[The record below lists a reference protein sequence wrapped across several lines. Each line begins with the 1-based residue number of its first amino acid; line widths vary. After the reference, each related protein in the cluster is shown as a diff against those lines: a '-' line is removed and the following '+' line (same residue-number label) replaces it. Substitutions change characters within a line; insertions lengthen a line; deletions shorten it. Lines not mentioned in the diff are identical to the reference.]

1 MLHTILNRQLKKLGL
16 TETAP
21 PSAETWHLFLER
33 VDRTYLDFDKDRDL
47 IEHSLSLSLREMQ
60 EVYDQLRK
68 NEMRYALAAQGAND
82 GLWDWDLVTGEAFY
96 SERWMELMHA
106 SHKPANIAYSKDCW
120 LGKIHEDDRSR
131 VIADL
136 DAHFCGETDHFE
148 NRHRVIL
155 EDGEEI
161 WISARGLAF
170 FDSKG
175 RAVRF
180 AGSMRDI
187 TQKKQFEAELHE
199 AKEFLAGVI
208 DNLPCSIIIKDYDG
222 KIVLANNLIFEIY
235 GKSAEELIG
244 KTALDL
250 LKSEELAEK
259 VRKDDLEI
267 LNGEQNIT
275 TRELKHRDKNGNWRF
290 FEITRRAF
298 YTDKNEKPHLLSIG
312 IDVTERKLMESQL
325 SQAQKLESIGQL
337 AAGIAHEINTPTQY
351 VGDNTRFVKDSFNDI
366 FGAFDEYKTLIE
378 SVKNNAVSPEF
389 LRQTEEKLKKY
400 DIEFLRE
407 ELPQAV
413 QQSLDGVERISK
425 IVRSMRDFA
434 HPGAKEMQ
442 NADLNRAIESTITVA
457 RNEWKYVADLETDLD
472 NSLPLVPCLI
482 GELNQVFL
490 NMIINATHAIADATA
505 NGTKGRGKI
514 TVSTSFADKNCAEV
528 RISDSGTGIPADV
541 RTKIFDPF
549 FTTKEVG
556 KGTGQG
562 LAISHTVVVEK
573 HHGSISF
580 ETEMG
585 KGTTFIIK
593 LPLGENQPMPSNSD
607 LGKEL

>member
-1 MLHTILNRQLKKLGL
+1 MLHSILNRQLKKLEL

-21 PSAETWHLFLER
+21 PSAEQWHLFLER
-33 VDRTYLDFDKDRDL
+33 VERAYFELEKERDL
-47 IEHSLSLSLREMQ
+47 IERSLTISTSEMQ

-68 NEMRYALAAQGAND
+68 NELRYALAAQGAND

-106 SHKPANIAYSKDCW
+106 ADKAANVADTKDSW
-120 LGKIHEDDRSR
+120 LNKIHEDDRSK
-131 VIADL
+131 VIAEL

-155 EDGEEI
+155 DDGVEI

-170 FDSKG
+170 FNSED

-187 TQKKQFEAELHE
+187 TLQKQFESELHE

-222 KIVLANNLIFEIY
+222 KIVLANSLIFEIY

-244 KTALDL
+244 KTALEL
-250 LKSEELAEK
+250 LKSEDLAEK

-267 LNGEQNIT
+267 LNGEQKIT
-275 TRELKHRDKNGNWRF
+275 TRELKHRDKNGNLRSY
-290 FEITRRAF
+290 EITRRAF
-298 YTDKNEKPHLLSIG
+298 YTDKSEKPHLLSIG
-312 IDVTERKLMESQL
+312 IDVTERKIMEAQL
-325 SQAQKLESIGQL
+325 GQAQKLESIGQL

-351 VGDNTRFVKDSFNDI
+351 VGDNTRFVKDSFDDI
-366 FGAFDEYKTLIE
+366 FGAFDEYKTLLE
-378 SVKNNAVSPEF
+378 AVKSNAVSPEF
-389 LRQTEEKLKKY
+389 LSRTEENIKRF
-400 DIEFLRE
+400 DIEYLRE
-407 ELPQAV
+407 ELPQAAG
-413 QQSLDGVERISK
+413 QALDGVERISK
-425 IVRSMRDFA
+425 IVQSMRDFA
-434 HPGAKEMQ
+434 HPGATEMQ
-442 NADLNRAIESTITVA
+442 SADLNRAIESTITVA
-457 RNEWKYVADLETDLD
+457 RNEWKYYADMETHFD
-472 NSLPLVPCLI
+472 SQLPLVPCLI
-482 GELNQVFL
+482 GEVNQVFL
-490 NMIINATHAIADATA
+490 NMIINATHAIQTA
-505 NGTKGRGKI
+505 NKNFPERKGKI
-514 TVSTSFADKNCAEV
+514 TVTTALADNDWAEV
-528 RISDSGTGIPADV
+528 RIADTGSGIPLQIQN
-541 RTKIFDPF
+541 KIFDPF

-580 ETEMG
+580 ETQEG
-585 KGTTFIIK
+585 QGTTFIIR
-593 LPLGENQPMPSNSD
+593 LPLGNNQPMPSSVN
-607 LGKEL
+607 